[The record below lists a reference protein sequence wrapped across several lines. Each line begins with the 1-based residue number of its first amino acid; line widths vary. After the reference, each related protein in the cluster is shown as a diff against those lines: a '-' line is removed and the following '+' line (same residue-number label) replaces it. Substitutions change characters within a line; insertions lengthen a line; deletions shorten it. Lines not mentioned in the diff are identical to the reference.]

1 MNLLTYE
8 KIEELKRHIE
18 GLDHPEEAIVDVMH
32 EVQRANGWLS
42 DDGVKL
48 VADITGVPPIK
59 VEELATFYNLI
70 FRREVGR
77 KVILVCDS
85 ISCWVMGMEDVFA
98 HLKMRLGVELG
109 GTTQDGAFTL
119 LPIVCLGAC
128 HVAPAM
134 MVGETLYGNL
144 TPVKIDEILEQEST
158 TK

>member
-1 MNLLTYE
+1 MNLLSDTR
-8 KIEELKRHIE
+8 IEELKTHIS
-18 GLDHPEEAIVDVMH
+18 GLEHPEEAIVDVMH

-48 VADITGVPPIK
+48 VADITGVHPIK

-70 FRREVGR
+70 FRRAVGR

-98 HLKMRLGVELG
+98 HLKQRLGVELG
-109 GTTQDGAFTL
+109 GTTKDGAFTL

-128 HVAPAM
+128 HVAPVM

-144 TPVKIDEILEQEST
+144 TPEKIDQILERERT
-158 TK
+158 